1 MRIAVIGAGAI
12 GGFYGAALS
21 SAGQDVSF
29 IARGATLEAL
39 RTHGLRIIG
48 EQTLTLEAPATDD
61 AATIGPVDVVLIC
74 TKTFQVADAAHTY
87 LPALMGPDTL
97 VVTTQNGVQAPFVLE
112 KIIGREHVA
121 PGVCRVWSKIAEPGV
136 IDLMGGPKSLVAGTW
151 DDAVTPVLSAFRTAL
166 HEAGIATTDTTDIW
180 TELWT
185 KVIHVV
191 PQGAVGALL
200 DAPLGQLLERHL
212 PLYRRAMTE
221 TADVARAHGAHLPD
235 DVVETTLGFVAGQDP
250 TSTTSFQRDITAGR
264 PSEFAAQVGAI
275 PALGDEV
282 GVDTPVNDVIAEVLG
297 LAEERHRRA

>member
-21 SAGQDVSF
+21 AAGQDVSF

-48 EQTLTLEAPATDD
+48 AQTLTLDVAATDD
-61 AATIGPVDVVLIC
+61 AAEIGPVEVVLMC
-74 TKTFQVADAAHTY
+74 TKTFQVADAARSY

-97 VVTTQNGVQAPFVLE
+97 VVSTQNGVQAPFLLE
-112 KIIGREHVA
+112 RTVGREHVG

-136 IDLMGGPKSLVAGTW
+136 IDLMGGPKSLVVGTW
-151 DDAVTPVLSAFRTAL
+151 DDAVTPVLSGFRSAL
-166 HEAGIATTDTTDIW
+166 RQAGIATAESTDIW

-200 DAPLGQLLERHL
+200 DAPLGELLDRHRA
-212 PLYRRAMTE
+212 LYRRTVAE
-221 TADVARAHGAHLPD
+221 TAEVARAHGAKLPD
-235 DVVETTLGFVAGQDP
+235 DVVEATLGFLAGQDP
-250 TSTTSFQRDITAGR
+250 SSTTSFQRDITSGR
-264 PSEFAAQVGAI
+264 RSEFAAQVGAI
-275 PALGDEV
+275 PALGDAV

-297 LAEERHRRA
+297 LAEERNRAA